1 MLAWCAGLRYY
12 KGAALSG
19 EAVIFFDART
29 KIGHA
34 MFSIR
39 RSLGSGF
46 ALALFLAAQS
56 AATDQ
61 PYEKHARQEVEFGIQ
76 VARQGLWKEAMYRWQ
91 KAAELDPTNAQARNN
106 LGVAYEQA
114 GEFELAEKEYKR
126 ALELDPK
133 SMHIRQNYELFRESY
148 EKRKRK
154 ESANE

>member
-1 MLAWCAGLRYY
+1 
-12 KGAALSG
+12 
-19 EAVIFFDART
+19 
-29 KIGHA
+29 
-34 MFSIR
+34 MFSFGRI
-39 RSLGSGF
+39 LGSGF
-46 ALALFLAAQS
+46 VLTLLLAGQS
-56 AATDQ
+56 AALDQ
-61 PYEKHARQEVEFGIQ
+61 LHERQARQEIEFGIE

-114 GEFELAEKEYKR
+114 GEFELAEQEYKR

-133 SMHIRQNYELFRESY
+133 SMYIRQNYELFRESY